1 MDKLHQMKIYGNTTS
16 TDIADDLIETF
27 LGRSAPKE
35 RSEENLEVSVSE
47 NYKLPVQ
54 VGQGGQSLAKGDR
67 PWIVGTFTPGVPT
80 DINHPKGH
88 NGVDL
93 KAARGTPVYPIASGI
108 VKEVGSGSIS
118 GNYVMCLHEDGHVQ
132 SFYGHLESIKVNK
145 GQKITQSTVIGTVG
159 DTGNAKGRGPHLHY
173 EVKVN
178 GSLTNPLNLP
188 GKQVGSLSKKAL
200 LLLQIYKLADKLDFL
215 L

>member
-1 MDKLHQMKIYGNTTS
+1 MTINNIDE
-16 TDIADDLIETF
+16 ADLLIDTF
-27 LGRSAPKE
+27 LGSGTIKNTKE
-35 RSEENLEVSVSE
+35 KVDFTQTNTYDEMYR
-47 NYKLPVQ
+47 LPVQ
-54 VGQGGQSLAKGDR
+54 IGVSGKSLSEGDR
-67 PWIVGTFTPGVPT
+67 PWIVGHFSPNAPT
-80 DINHPKGH
+80 DKNHKFH

-178 GSLTNPLNLP
+178 GSLTNPLSLP

-200 LLLQIYKLADKLDFL
+200 LLSQIYKLARKFELFL
-215 L
+215 